1 MQLNAYFTSIATT
14 LLANHHNLVSETA
27 PEPVSLYIRTFNFSL
42 RNEHEVFKALK
53 ELDQSKATG
62 CDGIS
67 VKALN
72 ISLSLS
78 HLFNELLRTGQFPSV
93 WKIARVTPRPPHSP
107 TQHSQYLQHS
117 PPPPPPHSPTDCDNY
132 RPILVLPC
140 ILKIMESFVNTD
152 LRKFTHEV
160 GLIEQHQFAYSKFS
174 STPVALLKV
183 VDSWKFAIGDGL
195 KSVCVFLDLRK
206 AFDFI
211 KHDILLAK
219 LESYGIK
226 GNTLQWFNSYLLG
239 RSQFVVCRDS
249 SSEPQLLPFGVPQG
263 SVLGTTLFISI

>member
-27 PEPVSLYIRTFNFSL
+27 PEPVSPYIRTFNFSL

-174 STPVALLKV
+174 SVTVTVTVTMVIESHRAVKTARDV
-183 VDSWKFAIGDGL
+183 
-195 KSVCVFLDLRK
+195 RM
-206 AFDFI
+206 
-211 KHDILLAK
+211 
-219 LESYGIK
+219 SYGDSLLEPKRSFKYLGAIVDK
-226 GNTLQWFNSYLLG
+226 LLSWNSCISYVASRVL
-239 RSQFVVCRDS
+239 
-249 SSEPQLLPFGVPQG
+249 PQ
-263 SVLGTTLFISI
+263 I

>member
-27 PEPVSLYIRTFNFSL
+27 PEPVSPNIRTFNFSL
-42 RNEHEVFKALK
+42 CNEHEVFKALK

-67 VKALN
+67 VKALKFAAPD

-78 HLFNELLRTGQFPSV
+78 HLFNESLRTGQFPSA
-93 WKIARVTPRPPHSP
+93 WKIARVT
-107 TQHSQYLQHS
+107 

-132 RPILVLPC
+132 RPISVLPC

-160 GLIEQHQFAYSKFS
+160 GHRTAPIRLLQIFFEDSGIAQS
-174 STPVALLKV
+174 SRLLE
-183 VDSWKFAIGDGL
+183 
-195 KSVCVFLDLRK
+195 VCYR
-206 AFDFI
+206 
-211 KHDILLAK
+211 
-219 LESYGIK
+219 
-226 GNTLQWFNSYLLG
+226 
-239 RSQFVVCRDS
+239 
-249 SSEPQLLPFGVPQG
+249 
-263 SVLGTTLFISI
+263 